1 MKLLFAAL
9 LVGASVTV
17 FAQTT
22 ASVGVLDEIKGLVS
36 VSTEGTVTSATTAS
50 ILKNGSV
57 VLTAD
62 NSSVVVR
69 LDNNCTIKL
78 KSNEVLKIN
87 NDAKCAALIASVKT
101 ISTPVAEIGG
111 GSASPFLIAAGVVG
125 SIAVIHNVSKN
136 KASGS

>member
-9 LVGASVTV
+9 LVGASATV

-50 ILKNGSV
+50 VLKNGSV
-57 VLTAD
+57 VLTSD
-62 NSSVVVR
+62 KSSVVLR
-69 LDNNCTIKL
+69 LNNNCTITL
-78 KSNEVLKIN
+78 NSNEVLKIN
-87 NDAKCAALIASVKT
+87 TDEKCATLIASVKT
-101 ISTPVAEIGG
+101 ISIPVAEVGG

-125 SIAVIHNVSKN
+125 SIAVIDNIRKN